1 MITKQDIKFNVASQ
15 TLSFD
20 APEGRPSSVTDVQVW
35 QDTDGEEAQE
45 ESATTGSGSVE
56 SVNTTFDVAS
66 GVSQDDPTL
75 FYLAATTNI
84 AVDRI
89 YWATNAYSQI
99 EPVEVIKIVSADSV
113 RIRNTPSYDYANGD
127 AFQSRRISITLA
139 TDWVGD
145 TDNLSD
151 PLCPRPQYRVAWT
164 YVVGGATYY
173 ATTWFD
179 LVRKPFLT
187 TVTPVDVD
195 RLARGWLARLS
206 TDDQAGNGQRVID
219 EAVHQVKLDLWE
231 RGITAYALRHSDVL
245 NELVRLRA
253 VWLVSEQAFREGGV
267 AQLAMELDR
276 KNYWDRVANLVSS
289 SQAQIQVTADGA
301 GSTAPRAPLSRR

>member
-1 MITKQDIKFNVASQ
+1 MIPKQDIRFNVTGQ
-15 TLSFD
+15 TIYHD
-20 APEGRPSSVTDVQVW
+20 AIEGRPSSVTDVQVW
-35 QDTDGEEAQE
+35 EDYQGEESQE
-45 ESATTGSGSVE
+45 ETATTGSGSVE
-56 SVNTTFDVAS
+56 SVNTTFDAAS
-66 GVSQDDPTL
+66 GVSQTDPTI
-75 FYLAATTNI
+75 FYLTATTNI
-84 AVDRI
+84 AVDRQ

-113 RIRNTPSYDYANGD
+113 RIRNVPSYDFASGD
-127 AFQSRRISITLA
+127 AFVSRRMSITVDP
-139 TDWVGD
+139 TWVAD
-145 TDNLSD
+145 KNNLSD
-151 PLCPRPQYRVAWT
+151 PLCPRPRYRVAWT
-164 YVVGGATYY
+164 YVVSSVTYY

-187 TVTPVDVD
+187 TVTPPDVD

-231 RGITAYALRHSDVL
+231 RGVTAYALRNSDVL

-267 AQLAMELDR
+267 GQLAMELDA
-276 KNYWDRVANLVSS
+276 KNYWDRVSNLVTS

>member
-1 MITKQDIKFNVASQ
+1 MIPKQDIRFNITGQ
-15 TLSFD
+15 TIHFD
-20 APEGRPSSVTDVQVW
+20 CPEGRPSSVTDVQVW

-45 ESATTGSGSVE
+45 ETAVGAGSVE
-56 SVNTTFDVAS
+56 SVNTTFDAAS
-66 GVSQDDPTL
+66 GVSQADPTL
-75 FYLAATTNI
+75 FALAATTNI
-84 AVDRI
+84 AIDRQ
-89 YWATNAYSQI
+89 YLVTNAYSQK
-99 EPVEVIKIVSADSV
+99 EWVEVLKITSADSV
-113 RIRNTPSYDYANGD
+113 RIRNVPSYDYASAD
-127 AFQSRRISITLA
+127 TFQSTRITA
-139 TDWVGD
+139 TIDSTWVAD
-145 TDNLSD
+145 KNNLSD
-151 PLCPRPQYRVAWT
+151 PLRPRPHYRVAWT
-164 YVVGGATYY
+164 YVVSSVTYY

-187 TVTPVDVD
+187 TVTPLDVD

-206 TDDQAGNGQRVID
+206 TDDQAGNGQRCID

-231 RGITAYALRHSDVL
+231 RGVTAYALRNSDVL

-267 AQLAMELDR
+267 GQLAMELDA
-276 KNYWDRVANLVSS
+276 KNYWDRVSNLVTS